1 MFDPAKLDLNLD
13 DSEKKVEETG
23 TKNENQNEVTSNQ
36 EEAPIV
42 VEEKKPEENNPPK
55 SESNENYEDFKDKI
69 TDNTNENDEKK
80 ETVEPIAEEKNII
93 FNINI
98 TSLQDILTLLI
109 EKQYDFV
116 LLEPETEAIKISFRK
131 DKIEK
136 EAHFIKYPVYSKILL
151 KAKTLTNLVIDE
163 TEETQEWNWE
173 APIKN
178 QTYKITSKVV
188 PSELGEKLFLKA
200 KILEKKIKK
209 PIKKTS
215 ISQILWFLWA
225 IAFIS
230 LIIGWA
236 FVGFVVLNAK
246 TVEDVKFF
254 YSLGINLNDINNFI
268 TQLITFI
275 FSILLLIESVFLIMY
290 LFRFSLTRKEFK
302 QKKIRYG
309 ILWAFFLILTL
320 STASI
325 WMIIDR
331 QVKSLPNWQE
341 MAYGDVQIY
350 DNSKLT
356 SNEFEKWG
364 SLIEDTTNIIWP
376 IEIKFDLTFFAQKEE
391 QKWTRISKF
400 IWDFWEKDIQET
412 QTPVIIREFNTK
424 WNQEVSLTVEQ
435 VDLKGNVTEKI
446 IENIPDI
453 NISYVVEKTEKK
465 LNSWGKLVDFD
476 ASSLSQLW
484 KIEWYFLDDLSK
496 PVWKWYTFKV
506 WRPIFE
512 ETLVG
517 MYIRRNDKT
526 SEALDKI
533 FIISE
538 DDQSNIW
545 WEILYTRGIIN
556 DLEFDISV
564 KDIENDFWEWFIEE
578 YKWLIDGKEIT
589 KIGNIESP
597 SESSKVKYTFKSYG
611 PQEVKVL
618 LKNSWGKTK
627 ELSTTIDIPQNIKL
641 KSNLRIYNNDEILE
655 DVLYEEKLNEYYINE
670 IVTPTTLKLDARF
683 IRADNLLYTLKEVN
697 WDFNSDGD
705 IDETKKLVE
714 YDLSTPWNYTIT
726 AEYTFV
732 HRKVAEDIIQ
742 VKETIFVEGMKKEAI
757 LDLQVDASSEYAP
770 SVVKFDAS
778 KSIIKNED
786 IAKFVWDYGDGVIYE
801 WDAIIPWHKYSLP
814 GEYEIKLK
822 IVTQS
827 WKDYSISKKLII
839 KPKSQSVSIDVS
851 MKKTFVNAGIDFSS
865 SKSEWQIGS
874 YLWNFWDGAVST
886 EPNPTHSYRK
896 AGNYD
901 VSLKVDFA
909 NNNILEDKIK
919 IEILEEE

>member
-670 IVTPTTLKLDARF
+670 IGTPTTLKLDARF

-865 SKSEWQIGS
+865 SKSEWQIVS

-886 EPNPTHSYRK
+886 
-896 AGNYD
+896 
-901 VSLKVDFA
+901 
-909 NNNILEDKIK
+909 
-919 IEILEEE
+919 

>member
-1 MFDPAKLDLNLD
+1 
-13 DSEKKVEETG
+13 
-23 TKNENQNEVTSNQ
+23 
-36 EEAPIV
+36 
-42 VEEKKPEENNPPK
+42 
-55 SESNENYEDFKDKI
+55 
-69 TDNTNENDEKK
+69 
-80 ETVEPIAEEKNII
+80 
-93 FNINI
+93 
-98 TSLQDILTLLI
+98 
-109 EKQYDFV
+109 
-116 LLEPETEAIKISFRK
+116 
-131 DKIEK
+131 
-136 EAHFIKYPVYSKILL
+136 
-151 KAKTLTNLVIDE
+151 
-163 TEETQEWNWE
+163 
-173 APIKN
+173 
-178 QTYKITSKVV
+178 
-188 PSELGEKLFLKA
+188 
-200 KILEKKIKK
+200 
-209 PIKKTS
+209 
-215 ISQILWFLWA
+215 
-225 IAFIS
+225 
-230 LIIGWA
+230 
-236 FVGFVVLNAK
+236 
-246 TVEDVKFF
+246 
-254 YSLGINLNDINNFI
+254 
-268 TQLITFI
+268 
-275 FSILLLIESVFLIMY
+275 
-290 LFRFSLTRKEFK
+290 
-302 QKKIRYG
+302 
-309 ILWAFFLILTL
+309 
-320 STASI
+320 
-325 WMIIDR
+325 
-331 QVKSLPNWQE
+331 

-670 IVTPTTLKLDARF
+670 IGTPTTLKLDARF

-865 SKSEWQIGS
+865 SKSEWQIVS

>member
-80 ETVEPIAEEKNII
+80 ETVEQIAEEKNII

-188 PSELGEKLFLKA
+188 QSELGEKLFLKA

-230 LIIGWA
+230 LIIWWA

-484 KIEWYFLDDLSK
+484 KIEWYFLDDLSN

-538 DDQSNIW
+538 DDKSNIW

-670 IVTPTTLKLDARF
+670 IGTPTTLKLDARF

-814 GEYEIKLK
+814 GEY
-822 IVTQS
+822 
-827 WKDYSISKKLII
+827 
-839 KPKSQSVSIDVS
+839 
-851 MKKTFVNAGIDFSS
+851 
-865 SKSEWQIGS
+865 
-874 YLWNFWDGAVST
+874 
-886 EPNPTHSYRK
+886 
-896 AGNYD
+896 
-901 VSLKVDFA
+901 
-909 NNNILEDKIK
+909 
-919 IEILEEE
+919 

>member
-42 VEEKKPEENNPPK
+42 MEEKKPEENNPPK

-670 IVTPTTLKLDARF
+670 IGTPTTLKLDARF

-865 SKSEWQIGS
+865 SKSEWQIVS

>member
-230 LIIGWA
+230 LIIGWE

-670 IVTPTTLKLDARF
+670 IGTPTTLKLDARF

-786 IAKFVWDYGDGVIYE
+786 IAKFVWYYGDGVIYE

-865 SKSEWQIGS
+865 SKSEWQIVS